1 MRGTRT
7 VGVVVACL
15 LTAMVGVACGGGSSS
30 NGDKAA
36 FCKTNSDINAK
47 LSTATTE
54 SQALDIFKSFES
66 QFDSYVKNAP
76 SEVKADAQKQVDAAR
91 KAIKDNNASQFQSD
105 QDLQKAGDH
114 VDTFCGQ
121 KSSSSPSS
129 TSSSSSS
136 STSSDS
142 GSSSSASG
150 SGSASAACTLF
161 DLEALNTATSLT
173 WQVVDSTQPN
183 SCVVQ
188 ADNGNTVSMNL
199 ATTGGHGDEALAGGK
214 SACDPG
220 TAQDVSVADG
230 GFVCKSSGVNTAVAA
245 FNGSQ
250 KLVAVAAIT
259 YNNASDSDIQQ
270 ALVALLKTFQAS

>member
-7 VGVVVACL
+7 AGAIVACL
-15 LTAMVGVACGGGSSS
+15 VAAIIGGACSSGGGSS

-36 FCKTNSDINAK
+36 FCKTNADISAKLANVSSEAEVINA
-47 LSTATTE
+47 
-54 SQALDIFKSFES
+54 FKSVES

-91 KAIKDNNASQFQSD
+91 KAIKDNNASQFQTD
-105 QDLQKAGDH
+105 QDLQKASEH
-114 VDTFCGQ
+114 VDSFCGQ
-121 KSSSSPSS
+121 TSSSSPSS
-129 TSSSSSS
+129 SSSSSS
-136 STSSDS
+136 STSE
-142 GSSSSASG
+142 SSSSSSSG
-150 SGSASAACTLF
+150 SGSAAAACTLF
-161 DLEALNTATSLT
+161 DLDALNSATSLT
-173 WQVVDSTQPN
+173 WKVVDNSNPN

-199 ATTGGHGDEALAGGK
+199 ATTGGQGDQALEGGK
-214 SACDPG
+214 TACDPG
-220 TAQDVSVADG
+220 TVQDVSIADG
-230 GFVCKSSGVNTAVAA
+230 GFICKSSGVNTAVAA

-259 YNNASDSDIQQ
+259 FNEATDSDIQG

>member
-1 MRGTRT
+1 MRGTRAA
-7 VGVVVACL
+7 GVAVFC
-15 LTAMVGVACGGGSSS
+15 LTAAIIGGACSSGGSS

-36 FCKTNSDINAK
+36 FCKLNSDINAK
-47 LSTATTE
+47 LRTVTSEAE
-54 SQALDIFKSFES
+54 VLDAFKSVES

-91 KAIKDNNASQFQSD
+91 KAIKDNNASQFQTD
-105 QDLQKAGDH
+105 QDLSKASEH
-114 VDTFCGQ
+114 VDTFCGVASSSPPST
-121 KSSSSPSS
+121 SSSSSTSSSDSS

-136 STSSDS
+136 SE
-142 GSSSSASG
+142 SA
-150 SGSASAACTLF
+150 AACTLF
-161 DLEALNTATSLT
+161 DLDALNSATSLT
-173 WQVVDSTQPN
+173 WKVVDSSQPD

-199 ATTGGHGDEALAGGK
+199 ATTGGQGDQALAGGK
-214 SACDPG
+214 SACDAG
-220 TAQDVSVADG
+220 TVQEVSIADG

-250 KLVAVAAIT
+250 KLVAVAAVT
-259 YNNASDSDIQQ
+259 YNQATDSDIQA

>member
-1 MRGTRT
+1 MRGTRAI
-7 VGVVVACL
+7 GVIVACVMAGL
-15 LTAMVGVACGGGSSS
+15 IGAACSSGGSS
-30 NGDKAA
+30 NGDKTA
-36 FCKTNSDINAK
+36 FCKVNSDINAK
-47 LSTATTE
+47 LSTITSEAE
-54 SQALDIFKSFES
+54 AIDVFKSFES

-91 KAIKDNNASQFQSD
+91 KAIKNNDASQIPTD

-121 KSSSSPSS
+121 KSSSAPSTS
-129 TSSSSSS
+129 SSSSSS
-136 STSSDS
+136 STSSSDS
-142 GSSSSASG
+142 STSSSTASE
-150 SGSASAACTLF
+150 SASAACTLF
-161 DLEALNTATSLT
+161 DLDALNTATALT

-199 ATTGGHGDEALAGGK
+199 ATTGGRGDEALAGGK

-220 TAQDVSVADG
+220 TTQDVSVADG

>member
-1 MRGTRT
+1 MRGTRAVAVAIACVMAAL
-7 VGVVVACL
+7 VG
-15 LTAMVGVACGGGSSS
+15 GACGSSGSSS
-30 NGDKAA
+30 NSSSSSSSSSANGDKAA

-47 LSTATTE
+47 LQTASTEAE
-54 SQALDIFKSFES
+54 VLSIFKSFEN

-91 KAIKDNNASQFQSD
+91 KAIKDNDASQFQND

-114 VDTFCGQ
+114 VDTFCGV
-121 KSSSSPSS
+121 K
-129 TSSSSSS
+129 SSSSS
-136 STSSDS
+136 STESSS
-142 GSSSSASG
+142 SSSSASG
-150 SGSASAACTLF
+150 SAAAACTLF
-161 DLEALNTATSLT
+161 DLDALNTATNLT
-173 WQVVDSTQPN
+173 WKVVDSSQPT

-199 ATTGGHGDEALAGGK
+199 ATTGGHGDEAIQGGK

-220 TAQDVSVADG
+220 TVQDVQIADG

-250 KLVAVAAIT
+250 KLVAIAAVT
-259 YNNASDSDIQQ
+259 FNDATDNDIQQ

>member
-7 VGVVVACL
+7 ASAIVACL
-15 LTAMVGVACGGGSSS
+15 MAAIIGGACSSGGSS
-30 NGDKAA
+30 NGDKTA
-36 FCKTNSDINAK
+36 FCKTNADISAK
-47 LSTATTE
+47 LSNVSSEAE
-54 SQALDIFKSFES
+54 VINAFKSVES

-91 KAIKDNNASQFQSD
+91 KAIKDNNASQFQTD
-105 QDLQKAGDH
+105 QDLQKASDH

-129 TSSSSSS
+129 SSSSSS
-136 STSSDS
+136 STSSS
-142 GSSSSASG
+142 STSSSSSG
-150 SGSASAACTLF
+150 SESAAAACTLF
-161 DLEALNTATSLT
+161 NLDSLNSATNLT
-173 WQVVDSTQPN
+173 WKVVDSSQPN

-199 ATTGGHGDEALAGGK
+199 ATTGGQGDQALAGGK
-214 SACDPG
+214 TACDPG
-220 TAQDVSVADG
+220 TAQDVAIAEG

-259 YNNASDSDIQQ
+259 FNQATDSDIQA

>member
-1 MRGTRT
+1 MRGTKAA
-7 VGVVVACL
+7 GAIVACL
-15 LTAMVGVACGGGSSS
+15 VAAIIGGACSSSGSS

-36 FCKTNSDINAK
+36 FCKTNADISAK
-47 LSTATTE
+47 LSNVTSEAE
-54 SQALDIFKSFES
+54 VIDAFKSVES

-105 QDLQKAGDH
+105 QDLQKASDH

-129 TSSSSSS
+129 SSSSSS
-136 STSSDS
+136 STSASS
-142 GSSSSASG
+142 TSSSSG
-150 SGSASAACTLF
+150 SESAAACTLF
-161 DLEALNTATSLT
+161 DLESLNSATNLT
-173 WQVVDSTQPN
+173 WKVVDSSQPN

-199 ATTGGHGDEALAGGK
+199 ATTGGQGAQALEGGK
-214 SACDPG
+214 TACDSG
-220 TAQDVSVADG
+220 TVQDVAIADG

-259 YNNASDSDIQQ
+259 FNQATDSDIQA

>member
-7 VGVVVACL
+7 AGAIVACL
-15 LTAMVGVACGGGSSS
+15 VAAMIGGACSSGGSS

-36 FCKTNSDINAK
+36 FCKTNADISAKLANVSSEAEVINA
-47 LSTATTE
+47 
-54 SQALDIFKSFES
+54 FKSVES

-91 KAIKDNNASQFQSD
+91 KAIKDNNASQFQTD
-105 QDLQKAGDH
+105 QDLQKASEH
-114 VDTFCGQ
+114 VDSFCGQ
-121 KSSSSPSS
+121 TSSSSPSS
-129 TSSSSSS
+129 SSSSSS
-136 STSSDS
+136 STSE
-142 GSSSSASG
+142 SSSSSSSG
-150 SGSASAACTLF
+150 SGSAAAACTLF
-161 DLEALNTATSLT
+161 DLDALNSATSLT
-173 WQVVDSTQPN
+173 WKVVDNSTPN

-199 ATTGGHGDEALAGGK
+199 ATTGGQGDQALEGGK
-214 SACDPG
+214 TACDAG
-220 TAQDVSVADG
+220 TVQDVSIADG

-259 YNNASDSDIQQ
+259 FNQATDSDIQG